1 MTGFARYTNVRITS
15 GNINHISL
23 VLLMSAD
30 ARIARFDTRSNSKVS
45 ATEPKRADLT
55 DEMSFVLTAWRSQ
68 RFTANIPTDRSHG
81 KLPVGQLVFACEN
94 NEREPSGGDQAK
106 VIALRSIW
114 KEVAKSRVP
123 SLSNNGNRSD
133 GELIAVSI
141 ADTIAGRY
149 TGLSVAWVQEPRQI
163 LTFRRSW
170 Q

>member
-1 MTGFARYTNVRITS
+1 LLAKITS
-15 GNINHISL
+15 AS
-23 VLLMSAD
+23 
-30 ARIARFDTRSNSKVS
+30 
-45 ATEPKRADLT
+45 
-55 DEMSFVLTAWRSQ
+55 
-68 RFTANIPTDRSHG
+68 
-81 KLPVGQLVFACEN
+81 GQVAI
-94 NEREPSGGDQAK
+94 RRK

-133 GELIAVSI
+133 VELIAVSI